1 MVLTNDINTIIVTSA
16 MDIAA
21 ITAAKHEIIVIFV
34 PILIDLFNVK
44 NILSYIISILRCAA
58 DRAGHGKIRHTAD
71 FMSEVIIT

>member
-1 MVLTNDINTIIVTSA
+1 

-44 NILSYIISILRCAA
+44 MHPFMYIIISSLRYAA
-58 DRAGHGKIRHTAD
+58 DRAFARQDPLSAD
-71 FMSEVIIT
+71 FVSEVIIT